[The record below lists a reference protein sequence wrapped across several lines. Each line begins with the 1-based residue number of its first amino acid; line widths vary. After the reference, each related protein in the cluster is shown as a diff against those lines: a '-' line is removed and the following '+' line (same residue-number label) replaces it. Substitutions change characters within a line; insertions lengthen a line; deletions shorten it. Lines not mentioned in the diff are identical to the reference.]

1 MENPSFVTK
10 EALDRV
16 EQRFNKDI
24 KELERQVTDNKEDI
38 IELKALYSSLIKLP
52 DTIASLERTVIGVN
66 HSLERINERMDLI
79 NNNIKEQ
86 REDLKEIR
94 QENQRQNDEIDAI
107 DNKSK
112 IDWSTAIT
120 THFWKIIVIVGAIYF
135 IIKDFL

>member
-1 MENPSFVTK
+1 METNYVTK

-16 EQRFNKDI
+16 EKRFDKDI
-24 KELERQVTDNKEDI
+24 KKIERQVTDNKKDI
-38 IELKALYSSLIKLP
+38 IKLQALYNSLIKLP

-86 REDLKEIR
+86 SNDLKELR
-94 QENQRQNDEIDAI
+94 QENKRQNDEIEAI

-112 IDWSTAIT
+112 IDWSVAIT
-120 THFWKIIVIVGAIYF
+120 THFWKIIVALGAIYLF
-135 IIKDFL
+135 IKDLF